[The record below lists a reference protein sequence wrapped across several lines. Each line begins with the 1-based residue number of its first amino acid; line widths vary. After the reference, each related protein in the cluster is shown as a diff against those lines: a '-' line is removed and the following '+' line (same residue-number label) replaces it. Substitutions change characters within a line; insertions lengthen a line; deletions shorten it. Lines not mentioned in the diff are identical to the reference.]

1 MTRVRLNSKSLI
13 VVALLALPA
22 TLAYF
27 MSAEQIDLVVEEK
40 SGREGR
46 SGTYLNVGTSRHDRR
61 DKFLIYSR
69 GEVFEVSTSYVF
81 MKFETAER
89 FYSLKTG
96 NSYRVVVAGWRI
108 PMLGQYR
115 NIIEVLP
122 N

>member
-22 TLAYF
+22 TAAYF
-27 MSAEQIDLVVEEK
+27 ISAEQIDLVVEDK
-40 SGREGR
+40 SGRAGR
-46 SGTYLNVGTSRHDRR
+46 SGTYVNVGTSRHDRR
-61 DKFLIYSR
+61 DRFLIYTR
-69 GEVFEVSTSYVF
+69 DEVFEVSTSYVF
-81 MKFETAER
+81 MKFESAER
-89 FYSLKTG
+89 FHALKEG

-108 PMLGQYR
+108 PLLGQYR